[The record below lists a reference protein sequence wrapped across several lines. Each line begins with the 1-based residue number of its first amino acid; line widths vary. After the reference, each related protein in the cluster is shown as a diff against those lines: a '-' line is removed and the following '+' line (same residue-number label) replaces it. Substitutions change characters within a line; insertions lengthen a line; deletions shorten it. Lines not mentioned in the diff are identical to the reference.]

1 MNVTVTTSQ
10 VRLNTSA
17 YADLGTTGQ
26 TLVMQNLGDGEV
38 YFDFRTGVTA
48 ANGIRLSPNGAYELT
63 NWNASMDVFLISDSS
78 ADVRYGV
85 VG

>member
-17 YADLGTTGQ
+17 YADL
-26 TLVMQNLGDGEV
+26 EV